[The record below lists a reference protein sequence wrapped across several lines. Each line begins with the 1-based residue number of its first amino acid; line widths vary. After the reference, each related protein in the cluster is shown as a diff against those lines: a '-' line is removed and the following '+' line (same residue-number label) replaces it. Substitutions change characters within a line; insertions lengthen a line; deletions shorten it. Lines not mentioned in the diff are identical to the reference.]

1 MWSLD
6 ILYMPRSNA
15 GYRYILTFAEKVSSY
30 LAAIPI
36 KNLNNSQVAA
46 ALPLFLGIFPAMDTI
61 LTDHGRAD
69 FGEQFTQL
77 LEEFNIKHTGEIP
90 RRSQAC
96 GAAEMGNKLLQT
108 QLARI
113 CASHLWEEILALL
126 FTKNCSKYQQLF
138 SI

>member
-1 MWSLD
+1 
-6 ILYMPRSNA
+6 MPRSNA
-15 GYRYILTFAEKVSSY
+15 GYRYILTFTEKVSSY

-46 ALPLFLGIFPAMDTI
+46 ALQLFLGIFPAMDTI

-90 RRSQAC
+90 RRSRAC

-113 CASHLWEEILALL
+113 CASHLL
-126 FTKNCSKYQQLF
+126 FAKNCSKHQQLF